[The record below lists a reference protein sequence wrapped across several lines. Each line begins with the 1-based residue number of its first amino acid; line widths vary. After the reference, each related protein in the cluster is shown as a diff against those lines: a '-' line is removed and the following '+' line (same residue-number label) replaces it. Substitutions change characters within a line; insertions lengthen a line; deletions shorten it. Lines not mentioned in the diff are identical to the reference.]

1 LNPPCGGS
9 RGIDGCQ
16 RFLLARSVASG
27 VGGTRPPRLSPGG
40 ETGKGEIRLPCCR
53 RRFAL
58 AWRWQARRWLS
69 VCARSTTFLSV
80 TITNLLC
87 RSARSAFQKSCR
99 RHPLLCRASIRTLHG
114 PAMGPVQV
122 GSDLRPRPIT
132 TVTNL
137 GCWVLPSCG
146 RSLKD
151 QSYQT
156 QSPEQGG
163 GCLCLPKLLDVCR
176 PPRHQLMLVLLLIL
190 YPCGCSEWSALATG
204 SPASSLAGYA
214 ASPTSAVGAPWRN
227 GS

>member
-122 GSDLRPRPIT
+122 GSDLRPRSIT
-132 TVTNL
+132 TVTDL

-163 GCLCLPKLLDVCR
+163 GCLYLPKLLDVCR
-176 PPRHQLMLVLLLIL
+176 PPRPSTHVGSAPHLVSLRLLGMVCPGDGFACFLL
-190 YPCGCSEWSALATG
+190 GRLR
-204 SPASSLAGYA
+204 SLPHFRCRRAIA
-214 ASPTSAVGAPWRN
+214 
-227 GS
+227 